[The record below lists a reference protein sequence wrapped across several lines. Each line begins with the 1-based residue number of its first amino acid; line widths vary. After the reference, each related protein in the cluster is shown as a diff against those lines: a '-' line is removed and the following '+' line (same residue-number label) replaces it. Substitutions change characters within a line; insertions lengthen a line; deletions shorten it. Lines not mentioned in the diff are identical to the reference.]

1 MPRRVT
7 FSPCGQAQSGPAK
20 LEIRSM

>member
-20 LEIRSM
+20 LKIRSM